1 MGRCWFVILIF
12 IVRPDCRHKG
22 LPGFPGGCSASHQS
36 SSDGK
41 IRESHKQVQESWHR
55 MYKLCR
61 SEHNFTPQTMCTY
74 LSTKPRCRWNGYSG
88 KRWVLMF
95 RSLRKEDSLEE
106 GEPFLVAVARLC
118 NAGYIWCAI
127 VQSCDCA
134 IVRLCDC
141 VLQQQEQR
149 CRCTTIT
156 TVADDT
162 NDSLRPKV
170 AFLALFRATPR
181 LSHVSEHP
189 ASKGQRKFLLF
200 VGNNKQE
207 SLGLGECHFV
217 GNECI

>member
-1 MGRCWFVILIF
+1 
-12 IVRPDCRHKG
+12 
-22 LPGFPGGCSASHQS
+22 
-36 SSDGK
+36 
-41 IRESHKQVQESWHR
+41 
-55 MYKLCR
+55 
-61 SEHNFTPQTMCTY
+61 
-74 LSTKPRCRWNGYSG
+74 
-88 KRWVLMF
+88 MF

-106 GEPFLVAVARLC
+106 GEPFLVAGQKVL
-118 NAGYIWCAI
+118 
-127 VQSCDCA
+127 DCA
-134 IVRLCDC
+134 TPDTFDVRLCDC
-141 VLQQQEQR
+141 VLQQQG

>member
-1 MGRCWFVILIF
+1 M
-12 IVRPDCRHKG
+12 
-22 LPGFPGGCSASHQS
+22 
-36 SSDGK
+36 
-41 IRESHKQVQESWHR
+41 
-55 MYKLCR
+55 
-61 SEHNFTPQTMCTY
+61 
-74 LSTKPRCRWNGYSG
+74 
-88 KRWVLMF
+88 
-95 RSLRKEDSLEE
+95 
-106 GEPFLVAVARLC
+106 
-118 NAGYIWCAI
+118 
-127 VQSCDCA
+127 
-134 IVRLCDC
+134 C
-141 VLQQQEQR
+141 VLQQQG